1 MAVVLCHP
9 TLAVRERWAPPV
21 SEASSEIYYAA
32 STFELVSAVRSTKAS
47 LALVHTSCLRADG
60 AAEMLKQ
67 YPYCKLIVLADKPDD
82 QEGLYFLKAGV
93 AGYTNTYIAPDRLK
107 QAVAV
112 AESGGVWVGQ
122 SLMTKLISG
131 MTSVN
136 GKDSTVLA
144 GLTERETEL
153 ANLVAEG
160 KSNKAIAAQLDIT
173 ERTVKAH
180 LNAVYRKTNT
190 KGRLPLALLINGS

>member
-1 MAVVLCHP
+1 MAVILCHP
-9 TLAVRERWAPPV
+9 KLAVRERWALPV
-21 SEASSEIYYAA
+21 SDSSPELYYAA
-32 STFELVSAVRSTKAS
+32 STFELVSAVRSTRAS

-60 AAEMLKQ
+60 AAEMIRQ

-93 AGYTNTYIAPDRLK
+93 AGYTNTYIAPELLK

-112 AESGGVWVGQ
+112 AGSGGVWVSQ
-122 SLMTKLISG
+122 SLMNKLISG

-136 GKDSTVLA
+136 GKNAEALA
-144 GLTERETEL
+144 GLTERESEL

-160 KSNKAIAAQLDIT
+160 KSNKQIAAQLDIT